1 MDKKKDQN
9 LLVEAG
15 KMVSRCDRCG
25 TCLPVCPLFG
35 VKGVEATSARGKN
48 AIARALAGGGIEPTR
63 EALDIVNFC
72 LLCRACVDTCPA
84 KVPTDEAMV
93 DVRQHLTDLAG
104 GASVKYRIV
113 GGVLKRPGIVRAAAA
128 ALSILRRSG
137 LNNLFPFGMAPEEYT
152 RAHFLTAFSGPAAL
166 GRPAPPSGA
175 AVTGKSRVAA
185 FRGCGMEMM
194 FPEAAAQTRNL
205 LSTTTTSLLVKP
217 NVCCG
222 LPHLAHGLRGEFLA
236 LARKNIRL
244 FEEADVVVSDCASCG
259 ATLKHLSSFFA
270 DDPAWKERA
279 AAFSGKVMDLTEY
292 LTKVGYEPRQKAG
305 ALFTY
310 HDPCHLVRGQGITK
324 PPRELLKAAGSF
336 VEMKEADMCCGGAGS
351 FHIDYP
357 DAAGQIL
364 EKKRLNIEKTGAAVV
379 VTGCPGCLIQLTKA
393 AKASGGKFKAM
404 HISQVI

>member
-1 MDKKKDQN
+1 MDKRKDHD
-9 LLVEAG
+9 LLREAG
-15 KMVSRCDRCG
+15 NMVSRCDRCG

-48 AIARALAGGGIEPTR
+48 AIARALAGGGIEPSR

-93 DVRQHLTDLAG
+93 GVRQHLTDLSG
-104 GASVKYRIV
+104 GASAKYKLV
-113 GGVLKRPGIVRAAAA
+113 GGVLKRPGVVKAAAA

-137 LNNLFPFGMAPEEYT
+137 LNKLFPYGMAPEEYT
-152 RAHFLTAFSGPAAL
+152 RSHFLTAFAGPAAL
-166 GRPAPPSGA
+166 GGQAPPSGVS
-175 AVTGKSRVAA
+175 VTGKTKVAS

-194 FPEAAAQTRNL
+194 FPEAASQTRSIL
-205 LSTTTTSLLVKP
+205 RTTTRLVVKN

-222 LPHLAHGLRGEFLA
+222 LPHLAHGLRDDFLS

-244 FEEADVVVSDCASCG
+244 FEDVDVVVSDCASCG

-270 DDPAWKERA
+270 EDPAWRERA

-292 LTKVGYEPRQKAG
+292 LAKVGYKPRQKAD
-305 ALFTY
+305 AVFTY

-324 PPRELLKAAGSF
+324 QPRELLKAAGSF
-336 VEMKEADMCCGGAGS
+336 VEMKEADTCCGGAGS

-357 DAAGQIL
+357 AAARQIL
-364 EKKRLNIEKTGAAVV
+364 EKKRRNIEKTGAEVV
-379 VTGCPGCLIQLTKA
+379 VTGCPGCLIQLAKA